1 MKKRTMKRMAASI
14 IRTIGALCI
23 LLIGIECLL
32 IATNWY
38 DYRAISDFSFG
49 SIFALY
55 LIAAIM
61 IIYGGYMISPIYIS
75 VLVHRAVN
83 DSIDHVMINVDSFY
97 EYEKFVEEQQFKNK
111 INTLKRKYLW

>member
-38 DYRAISDFSFG
+38 DYMSISDFSFG
-49 SIFALY
+49 ITFALY

-61 IIYGGYMISPIYIS
+61 IIYGVYMISPIYIS